1 MVGRQNRKFNK
12 SHMKFYVYLIPMA
25 VIMGLP
31 IVYIVNHAFKPIG
44 ELFLFPPR
52 FFVRQPTVVNFTR
65 LFEATAISGIPASR
79 YIYNSALVTVLVVVL
94 SVIIGSMSAFAFA
107 KLQFKGREIL
117 FTVNTLAL
125 MFVGTAVAI
134 PSYLVVDNLGL
145 IDTYLAHVLPLIAMP
160 VGMFLLTQF
169 IGQIPDSLIEAARI
183 DGAGNLYV
191 YRRIILPLI
200 RPAIA
205 TIAILAFQGVWNN
218 TATSTMFINNEA
230 LRTLAFFMGT
240 LTTAAGATVVAGQG
254 MAAAAGLIM
263 FLPNLILFIILQ
275 SKVINTMAFSGL
287 K

>member
-1 MVGRQNRKFNK
+1 MVGRQNAKFNK
-12 SHMKFYVYLIPMA
+12 SHMKFYAYIIPMA
-25 VIMGLP
+25 IVMGLP
-31 IVYIVNHAFKPIG
+31 IVYIINHAFKPIG

-52 FFVRQPTVVNFTR
+52 FFVRQPTLVNFTR
-65 LFEATAISGIPASR
+65 LFEATAVSGIPASR
-79 YIYNSALVTVLVVVL
+79 YIYNSALVTVLVVIL
-94 SVIIGSMSAFAFA
+94 SVVIGSMSAFAFA
-107 KLQFKGREIL
+107 KLQFKGRDIL

-218 TATSTMFINNEA
+218 AGTSTMFINNEA

-240 LTTAAGATVVAGQG
+240 LTSAATVVAGQG